1 MIFYNQRISEIKY
14 IVTFV
19 TPNHMWEL
27 KMRICNNNLSI
38 RREIRRTNLKISM
51 DNWMSNNCIIYQLH
65 KSELFTQAKIKR
77 KC

>member
-27 KMRICNNNLSI
+27 KMRICNNNLNI

-51 DNWMSNNCIIYQLH
+51 DN
-65 KSELFTQAKIKR
+65 
-77 KC
+77 